1 MLLNESIFQSLCKMN
16 GNVKLIFSLI
26 KSLLAETAWKQKS
39 YKDYTHLFIGPNSI
53 PAPPWES
60 VYLDREP

>member
-1 MLLNESIFQSLCKMN
+1 MN
-16 GNVKLIFSLI
+16 GNVKLISSLI
-26 KSLLAETAWKQKS
+26 KSLLTETAWKQKL